1 MDLGRGARIR
11 PPSGGGG
18 VQRTRIEWVS
28 SSVLPEG
35 LPLTTGNT
43 RATTLK
49 ASLFLVSSAL
59 GFGAVP
65 IFTLLATGDGASLE
79 TVLLVRYVLAA
90 LVLVALV
97 GGPRGLVL
105 PGRRILALG
114 SVGALGQVLLTWLAL
129 TALRYLP
136 AATVSFLFYTYPVW
150 VTLLE
155 AATGA
160 ERLTRLRAGALALV
174 VLGLTLMV
182 GSPFS
187 GGLSFTGVALSLGA
201 AWVYAVYILLIGK
214 LQGGVAP
221 TVASA
226 WITVGAAILCAL
238 LVLALDS
245 LVPPHGAT
253 GWGAIVGLALVS
265 TVAAFILF
273 LKGLALL
280 GPVRTA
286 IVSTVEPFFT
296 ALLAALVLSQPLT
309 ARTFSGGTL
318 VVAAVILI
326 NLGKERVRASGP
338 APWPERSR

>member
-1 MDLGRGARIR
+1 
-11 PPSGGGG
+11 
-18 VQRTRIEWVS
+18 
-28 SSVLPEG
+28 
-35 LPLTTGNT
+35 LTTGTT
-43 RATTLK
+43 RSVTLK

-79 TVLLVRYVLAA
+79 TVLLVRYALAA
-90 LVLVALV
+90 LALVALV
-97 GGPRGLVL
+97 GGPRGLLL
-105 PGRRILALG
+105 PGRRIVALG
-114 SVGALGQVLLTWLAL
+114 SVGALGQVLLTWMAL

-150 VTLLE
+150 VTILE

-160 ERLTRLRAGALALV
+160 ERLTRLRVAALALV
-174 VLGLTLMV
+174 VVGLTLMV

-187 GGLSFTGVALSLGA
+187 GGLGFRGVALSIGA

-214 LQGGVAP
+214 LQAGVAP

-226 WITVGAAILCAL
+226 WITVGAALLSGLLA
-238 LVLALDS
+238 LVLHS

-253 GWGAIVGLALVS
+253 GWGAIAGLALVS

-286 IVSTVEPFFT
+286 IISTVEPFFT

-309 ARTFSGGTL
+309 ARTFAGGTI
-318 VVAAVILI
+318 VVAAVMLI
-326 NLGKERVRASGP
+326 NLGRERVGTDGDAVP
-338 APWPERSR
+338 A

>member
-1 MDLGRGARIR
+1 LSTGANRSRI
-11 PPSGGGG
+11 
-18 VQRTRIEWVS
+18 
-28 SSVLPEG
+28 
-35 LPLTTGNT
+35 
-43 RATTLK
+43 LK

-65 IFTLLATGDGASLE
+65 ILTLVAIGDGASLE
-79 TVLLVRYVLAA
+79 TVLLVRYILAA
-90 LVLVALV
+90 LALVALV

-105 PGRRILALG
+105 PGRRALALG

-150 VTLLE
+150 VTVLE

-160 ERLTRLRAGALALV
+160 ERLTRLRMAALALV
-174 VLGLTLMV
+174 VVGLTLMV

-187 GGLSFTGVALSLGA
+187 GELSIRGVALSLGA

-214 LQGGVAP
+214 LQAGVAP

-226 WITVGAAILCAL
+226 WITVGAAILSGL
-238 LVLALDS
+238 LAFVLHS
-245 LVPPHGAT
+245 LVPPQGAA
-253 GWGAIVGLALVS
+253 GWGAIVALALVS
-265 TVAAFILF
+265 TVAAFVFF

-286 IVSTVEPFFT
+286 IISTVEPFFT
-296 ALLAALVLSQPLT
+296 ALLAALVLNQPLT
-309 ARTFSGGTL
+309 ARTFLGGTL
-318 VVAAVILI
+318 VVAAVTLI
-326 NLGKERVRASGP
+326 NLGRERAGGGSRGRPEASS
-338 APWPERSR
+338 AQ